1 MIYFPYSIICGC
13 WAGYHS
19 KPAILGK
26 RAEFEILKYISRICA
41 RAILKRYTSSLFLW
55 NTFAVKAPGMLLFGQ
70 LYDSI
75 GGLVSFDVLL
85 THFRCLCQQNLNLS
99 SWQKT
104 NLPHK
109 PALILST
116 PPHRQGTA
124 KTVFVKVALTLS
136 KSVSAERGRFSA
148 NNSAC
153 PSQDG
158 PPALPNKAVK
168 NFCVSFMTTQSLHQQ
183 REGGFSLPPR
193 QMTCWEKRT
202 KM

>member
-13 WAGYHS
+13 WAGKHS
-19 KPAILGK
+19 KAAILGK
-26 RAEFEILKYISRICA
+26 WAEYEILKYINRNCA

-55 NTFAVKAPGMLLFGQ
+55 NTLAVKAPGMLLFGQ

-75 GGLVSFDVLL
+75 AGFVSFEVLL

-109 PALILST
+109 PALILLT
-116 PPHRQGTA
+116 PQHRQRTA

-136 KSVSAERGRFSA
+136 KGVSAERERFSVLITQ
-148 NNSAC
+148 
-153 PSQDG
+153 PV
-158 PPALPNKAVK
+158 PAQTAHLLYLTK
-168 NFCVSFMTTQSLHQQ
+168 QS
-183 REGGFSLPPR
+183 
-193 QMTCWEKRT
+193 RT
-202 KM
+202 FVFLSCHLKPASVAWRWI